1 MRRRDFI
8 TVLGGAAVVWPIA
21 ARAQQSVMPV
31 IGFLNSRTA
40 DSAAYLVAGFRK
52 GLEEAGFVEG
62 QNVSVEYHSADGQ
75 PDRLLAALRT
85 FIRRDVAVIV
95 AAGSAVALAAKA
107 ATTSIPIVF
116 TGGSDPVAVGLVASL
131 NRPGGNITGVTIIS
145 HVIDAKRLETLRLLI
160 PNAGSVALIV
170 EPANPSTPTVVSET
184 QAAASALGVQ
194 TMVYKADSAPSL
206 EAAFAAAAQRKV
218 GALLIGGGP
227 ILGDLRVQVT
237 ALAARY
243 RLPAIYTLREYVEVG
258 GLMSYGSDFVDSYR
272 QAGAYAGR
280 ILKGEKPAELPVQ
293 QPTKF
298 ELVIN
303 LKAAKALGLAVPDK
317 LLALADEVI
326 E

>member
-1 MRRRDFI
+1 MKRREFI
-8 TVLGGAAVVWPIA
+8 TLLGGAAAWPVV
-21 ARAQQSVMPV
+21 ARAQQPLPV

-52 GLEEAGFVEG
+52 GLKEAGFVEG
-62 QNVSVEYHSADGQ
+62 QNVSVEYHSADGE
-75 PDRLLAALRT
+75 PDRLLATLAA
-85 FIRRDVAVIV
+85 FVRRDVTVIV
-95 AAGSAVALAAKA
+95 AAGSGVALSAKA

-116 TGGSDPVAVGLVASL
+116 AGGSDPVAVGLVASL

-145 HVIDAKRLETLRLLI
+145 HVIDAKRLETLHLLI
-160 PNAGSVALIV
+160 PNAGSIALIV

-184 QAAASALGVQ
+184 QAAANALGLQ
-194 TMVYKADSAPSL
+194 TTVYKADNALSL
-206 EAAFAAAAQRKV
+206 EAAFAAAAQQKV
-218 GALLIGGGP
+218 GGLLIGGGP
-227 ILGDLRVQVT
+227 LLGDLRIQVT
-237 ALAARY
+237 ALAARHH
-243 RLPAIYTLREYVEVG
+243 LPAIYSLREYVEVG

-280 ILKGEKPAELPVQ
+280 ILKGEKPADLPVL

>member
-1 MRRRDFI
+1 VKRREFI
-8 TVLGGAAVVWPIA
+8 TLLGGVAAWPVV
-21 ARAQQSVMPV
+21 ARAQQPLPV

-40 DSAAYLVAGFRK
+40 DSAAYLVTGFRK
-52 GLEEAGFVEG
+52 GLKEAGFVEG
-62 QNVSVEYHSADGQ
+62 QNVSVEYHSADGE
-75 PDRLLAALRT
+75 PDRLLATLAA
-85 FIRRDVAVIV
+85 FVRRDVTVIV
-95 AAGSAVALAAKA
+95 AAGSGVALSAKA

-116 TGGSDPVAVGLVASL
+116 AGGSDPVAVGLVASL

-145 HVIDAKRLETLRLLI
+145 HVIDAKRLETLHLLI
-160 PNAGSVALIV
+160 PNAGSIALIV

-184 QAAASALGVQ
+184 QAAANALGLQ
-194 TMVYKADSAPSL
+194 TTVYKADSAPSL
-206 EAAFAAAAQRKV
+206 EAAFAAAAQQKV
-218 GALLIGGGP
+218 GGLLIGGGP
-227 ILGDLRVQVT
+227 LLGDLRIQVT
-237 ALAARY
+237 ALAARHH
-243 RLPAIYTLREYVEVG
+243 LPAIYSLREYVEVG

-280 ILKGEKPAELPVQ
+280 ILKGEKPADLPVL